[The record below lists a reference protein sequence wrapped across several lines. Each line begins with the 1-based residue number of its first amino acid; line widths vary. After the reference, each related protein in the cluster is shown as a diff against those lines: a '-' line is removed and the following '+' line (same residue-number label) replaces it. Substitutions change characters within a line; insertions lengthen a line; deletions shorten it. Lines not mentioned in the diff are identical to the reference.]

1 MTFMFYLHD
10 INGFPKTFYIL
21 TKELIINALPQ
32 GVEIALLEDKKLVEL
47 HSEKADANFAVG
59 DLYLGKVKKL
69 IPGLNAAFVEVGFEK
84 DAFLHYT
91 DLSPYVRSI
100 LKFTNLAVNDQSE
113 EGFDFAK
120 FKVEPEIIK
129 TGKITEVLNGR
140 PNILVQILKEPIAAK
155 GPRLSCELSLP
166 GRFVVV
172 TPFNDIVAV
181 SRKIHSSEERKR
193 LQKIIEAIKPKN
205 LGVIVRTAAEGKH
218 TAELHEDLLS
228 LVATWKTMQSN
239 LKGAVAPSKILSEQG
254 KANSILR
261 DLLNADFNRIVIN
274 DKNIYADTKVYIQR
288 IAPDKVDIVSFYNNG
303 LPIFDNFGVTK
314 QVKAAFGKTVNLPS
328 GAYLII
334 EHTEALHVV
343 DVNSGYKSVSNNQE
357 QNALETNL
365 EAAEEIA
372 RQLRLRDLGGIIVV
386 DFIDMKLMD
395 NKKRLADVMDQF
407 MRADRA
413 KHAVLPIT
421 KFGLMQIT
429 RQRMKPEMNIN
440 TSEVCPSCQGTGKI
454 SSTLILEDEIAKN
467 LSYLIMQKHKGLTI
481 EVHPIVYTYLT
492 AGFFSRRFKWSWKYK
507 QKIKI
512 KVNSSYH
519 LTEFRFFDDS
529 DEEIKL

>member
-1 MTFMFYLHD
+1 
-10 INGFPKTFYIL
+10 L
-21 TKELIINALPQ
+21 TKELIINAAPQ

-47 HSEKADANFAVG
+47 HNEKADASFAVG

-69 IPGLNAAFVEVGFEK
+69 IPGLNAAFVDVGFEK

-100 LKFTNLAVNDQSE
+100 LKFTNVAINDKNE
-113 EGFDFAK
+113 HGFDFGT
-120 FKVEPEIIK
+120 FHVEPEIVK
-129 TGKITEVLNGR
+129 TGKIAEVLNGR

-166 GRFVVV
+166 GRFVVI
-172 TPFNDIVAV
+172 TPFNDIIAV

-193 LQKIIEAIKPKN
+193 LHKIIEAIKPKN
-205 LGVIVRTAAEGKH
+205 FGVIVRTAAEGKN
-218 TAELHEDLLS
+218 TAELHDDLLS
-228 LVATWKTMQSN
+228 LVQTWKTIQTN
-239 LKGAVAPSKILSEQG
+239 LKGATPPAKILSEQG
-254 KANSILR
+254 KTNSMLR
-261 DLLNADFNRIVIN
+261 DLLNEDFNRIVVN
-274 DKNIYADTKVYIQR
+274 DKNIFAETKTYIQR
-288 IAPDKVDIVSFYNNG
+288 IAPEKADIVSYYNNG
-303 LPIFDNFGVTK
+303 SPIFDNFGITR
-314 QVKAAFGKTVNLPS
+314 QVKASFGKTVNLPS

-334 EHTEALHVV
+334 EHTEALHVI

-395 NKKRLADVMDQF
+395 NKKKLADTMEHL
-407 MRADRA
+407 MRTDRA
-413 KHAVLPIT
+413 KHAVLPIS

-440 TSEVCPSCQGTGKI
+440 TSEICPSCNGTGKI
-454 SSTLILEDEIAKN
+454 SSTLILEDEIEKN
-467 LSYLIMQKHKGLTI
+467 LSYLIMQRHKGLTVV
-481 EVHPIVYTYLT
+481 VHPILYSYLT
-492 AGFFSRRFKWSWKYK
+492 SGFISKRKRWSWKYK
-507 QKIKI
+507 QTI
-512 KVNSSYH
+512 KVRSNNTYH
-519 LTEFRFFDDS
+519 LTEFRFFDDHE
-529 DEEIKL
+529 EEIKL

>member
-1 MTFMFYLHD
+1 M
-10 INGFPKTFYIL
+10 
-21 TKELIINALPQ
+21 TKELIINAIPQ

-47 HSEKADANFAVG
+47 HSEKADARFAVG

-69 IPGLNAAFVEVGFEK
+69 IPGLNAAFVDVGFEK

-100 LKFTNLAVNDQSE
+100 LKFTHLSIQDTSA
-113 EGFDFAK
+113 EGMDFSK
-120 FKVEPEIIK
+120 FNVEPEILK
-129 TGKITEVLNGR
+129 TGKITEVLNGK

-172 TPFNDIVAV
+172 TPFNDIIAV
-181 SRKIHSSEERKR
+181 SRKIHSSDERKR
-193 LQKIIEAIKPKN
+193 LHKIIEAIKPKN

-218 TAELHEDLLS
+218 TAELHEDLNNLIS
-228 LVATWKTMQSN
+228 TWRTIQKN
-239 LKGAVAPSKILSEQG
+239 LKNAVPPTRILSEQG
-254 KANSILR
+254 KTTSMLR
-261 DLLNADFNRIVIN
+261 DLLNADFNRIVVN
-274 DKNIYADTKVYIQR
+274 DKSIFADTKSYIQR
-288 IAPDKVDIVSFYNNG
+288 IAPEKAEIVSYYNNG
-303 LPIFDNFGVTK
+303 QPIFDNFGVTK

-328 GAYLII
+328 GAYVII
-334 EHTEALHVV
+334 EHTEALHVI

-386 DFIDMKLMD
+386 DFIDMKLAE
-395 NKKRLADVMDQF
+395 NKKKLADAMDDF

-429 RQRMKPEMNIN
+429 RQRMKPETNIN
-440 TSEVCPSCQGTGKI
+440 TSEVCPSCNGTGKI
-454 SSTLILEDEIAKN
+454 SSTLILEDEIQKN
-467 LSYLIMQKHKGLTI
+467 LAYLIMQKHKGLTI
-481 EVHPIVYTYLT
+481 EVHPILYSHLT
-492 AGFFSRRFKWSWKYK
+492 CGFISKRLKWSWKYK

-512 KVNSSYH
+512 KPNSAYH